1 MAGILNDRLKGKIE
15 QIQEYARRRLLDSYG
30 CSVETRNRVAAE
42 ITGRIS
48 SESKVLL
55 GNAISVLSQDFI
67 SRFSGDGEKM
77 NRYFEL
83 ELEKKIREK
92 YQRDFDCGSELKSN
106 FGDGYIRIKS
116 AGMGVLGAVAGAFV
130 VRRFT
135 ASFFTPQVG
144 LAVVAVAALYYLA
157 SAKLLSNADKR
168 RHEESVSEVVEGL
181 RLKIVEWL
189 DDMENDFN
197 RTVAAI

>member
-1 MAGILNDRLKGKIE
+1 MAGILNDRLKGKID

-30 CSVETRNRVAAE
+30 CGKEMVDRVAAE
-42 ITGRIS
+42 IAGRIS
-48 SESKVLL
+48 SEAKVLL
-55 GNAISVLSQDFI
+55 GNAISVLSQEFI
-67 SRFSGDGEKM
+67 ARFSADGDKL

-83 ELEKKIREK
+83 ELEKTIREK
-92 YQRDFDCGSELKSN
+92 YQQGFDCASEVKSI
-106 FGDGYIRIKS
+106 FGDGHIRIKS

-130 VRRFT
+130 ARRFA

-144 LAVVAVAALYYLA
+144 LAVVAAAALYYLV

-168 RHEESVSEVVEGL
+168 RHEESVADVVEGL

-189 DDMENDFN
+189 DDVENDFN
-197 RTVAAI
+197 RAVASI